1 MHKASGPDRPRL
13 VAFRAVE
20 PMCGCAARLQICLWQ
35 MLALQAS
42 RCPQSGLW
50 LRPGAVRLHIGVADV
65 SLRRK
70 AADLPSANAGL
81 TGQPLPAA
89 WLVASARRC
98 APSHRLCRYEPAP
111 QGCRFAFGKCWPYRP
126 AAARRVACGFGPALC
141 AFTSALPMWACAA
154 RLQIC
159 LWQMLA
165 LQASCCPQRC
175 SLVSFWSALTS
186 LARYEL
192 RPRTDTA
199 LARGGL
205 TARLQ
210 PAGLQLYRFF
220 PT

>member
-42 RCPQSGLW
+42 RCPQ
-50 LRPGAVRLHIGVADV
+50 
-65 SLRRK
+65 
-70 AADLPSANAGL
+70 
-81 TGQPLPAA
+81 
-89 WLVASARRC
+89 
-98 APSHRLCRYEPAP
+98 
-111 QGCRFAFGKCWPYRP
+111 
-126 AAARRVACGFGPALC
+126 
-141 AFTSALPMWACAA
+141 
-154 RLQIC
+154 
-159 LWQMLA
+159 
-165 LQASCCPQRC
+165 RC

-186 LARYEL
+186 LVRYEL

-210 PAGLQLYRFF
+210 LCGFGPALCAFTSAL
-220 PT
+220 PI